1 MSDTANPDRAH
12 DSLQRFVFEHSPI
25 RGEIVRLDATWRA
38 VLERRDYPLP
48 VRSLLGEL
56 MAAASLL
63 AASIKFEGRLT
74 MQAKGDGPVKLL
86 VVECTSRQTLRGLAQ
101 WEGPVPVGGVPQ
113 LLGGGQ
119 LVITI
124 EPDRGDAVQ
133 GRTSVAKGR
142 TPLATRYQGIVAV
155 DGESVAEVLE
165 HYFARSEQLST
176 RLWLAADEAQAAG
189 MLLQR
194 LPQDEQH
201 DPDTWE
207 RAVHL
212 GSTITRSELLSL
224 PVRDILHR
232 LYHEEDIRL
241 FSGHPVSFRCSCSRE
256 RVETVLRMLGRE
268 EVRSIL
274 AERGNVEVDCEFCGS
289 HYELDPVDAEQL
301 FAASHMTD
309 ASPTRH

>member
-1 MSDTANPDRAH
+1 MSETTNPDRAH

-48 VRSLLGEL
+48 IRSLLGEL

-101 WEGPVPVGGVPQ
+101 WDGPVPVGGVPQ

-124 EPDRGDAVQ
+124 EPD
-133 GRTSVAKGR
+133 KGE
-142 TPLATRYQGIVAV
+142 RYQGIVAV

-194 LPQDEQH
+194 LPKDERH

-212 GSTITRSELLSL
+212 GSTITRDELLTL

-232 LYHEEDIRL
+232 LYHEDDIRL
-241 FSGHPVSFRCSCSRE
+241 FSGHPVSFRCSCSRA
-256 RVETVLRMLGRE
+256 RVESVLRMLGRE
-268 EVRSIL
+268 EVQSIL

>member
-1 MSDTANPDRAH
+1 
-12 DSLQRFVFEHSPI
+12 
-25 RGEIVRLDATWRA
+25 
-38 VLERRDYPLP
+38 
-48 VRSLLGEL
+48 

-74 MQAKGDGPVKLL
+74 MQAKGGGPVKLL

-101 WEGPVPVGGVPQ
+101 WDGPVPVGGVPQ

-124 EPDRGDAVQ
+124 EPD
-133 GRTSVAKGR
+133 KGE
-142 TPLATRYQGIVAV
+142 RYQGIVAV
-155 DGESVAEVLE
+155 DGDSVAEVLE

-194 LPQDEQH
+194 LPQDERH

-212 GSTITRSELLSL
+212 GSTITRDELLTL

-241 FSGHPVSFRCSCSRE
+241 FSGHPVSFRCSCSRA